1 VSDHAQQVTDIA
13 DIPLEQRELFL
24 THLKAARQV
33 QDLRIKDLH
42 AKLREAT
49 RRGYDLALTTLK
61 DESLYMQ
68 WWNSPHCIP
77 DGPAREQYVRYL
89 TDTAPGG
96 AFWEATR

>member
-1 VSDHAQQVTDIA
+1 MTDHVESTADITDI
-13 DIPLEQRELFL
+13 PPEQRELFL
-24 THLKAARQV
+24 AHLKATRQV
-33 QDLRIKDLH
+33 QDIQIKNLH

-77 DGPAREQYVRYL
+77 DGPAREHYVRYL